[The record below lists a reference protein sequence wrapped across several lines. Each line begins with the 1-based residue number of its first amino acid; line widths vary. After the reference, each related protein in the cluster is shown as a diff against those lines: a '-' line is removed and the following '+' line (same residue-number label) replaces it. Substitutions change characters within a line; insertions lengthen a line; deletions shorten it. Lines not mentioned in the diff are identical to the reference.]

1 MVKNQLK
8 KNLSV
13 KGKIQL
19 NIKST
24 FFKRF
29 HFSFSFGSMEYTKDF
44 DTYKVLIQVWE
55 CHQFYKKVGDL
66 NFASVF
72 NLCAYHKKTHFYS

>member
-29 HFSFSFGSMEYTKDF
+29 HFSFSFGTKDF
-44 DTYKVLIQVWE
+44 DTYKVFIQVWE
-55 CHQFYKKVGDL
+55 CHQDYKKVSDL

-72 NLCAYHKKTHFYS
+72 NLWAYHNKTHFYS